1 MQGMSWSITSS
12 YDGRNGYERLSNAT
26 ETFLSAS
33 AGEGELL
40 RHARKHYHTRKLA
53 AADITSGKR
62 RFRAQL
68 TFVWLFRS

>member
-12 YDGRNGYERLSNAT
+12 YDGRNDYERLSNAT

-40 RHARKHYHTRKLA
+40 RHARKQKKPLPHKEAGSRWYNIWK
-53 AADITSGKR
+53 K
-62 RFRAQL
+62 
-68 TFVWLFRS
+68 TF